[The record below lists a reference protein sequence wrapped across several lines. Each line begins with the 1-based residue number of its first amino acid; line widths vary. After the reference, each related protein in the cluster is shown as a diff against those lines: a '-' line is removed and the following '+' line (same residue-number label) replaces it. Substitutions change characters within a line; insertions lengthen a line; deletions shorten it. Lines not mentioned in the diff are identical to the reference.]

1 MYVCVHAH
9 TCVSVCT
16 RVCVSVGI
24 KKREQVWK
32 SKWQKGG
39 LYNENSY
46 SEEKEKAGKADMV
59 SLRLLGAQIKCSRSP
74 KPEASPAAQRQ

>member
-1 MYVCVHAH
+1 MCVHAH

-24 KKREQVWK
+24 KKRERVWK

-39 LYNENSY
+39 LYNENSH
-46 SEEKEKAGKADMV
+46 SEEKEKAGEADME
-59 SLRLLGAQIKCSRSP
+59 RPPTPWGTDQM
-74 KPEASPAAQRQ
+74 